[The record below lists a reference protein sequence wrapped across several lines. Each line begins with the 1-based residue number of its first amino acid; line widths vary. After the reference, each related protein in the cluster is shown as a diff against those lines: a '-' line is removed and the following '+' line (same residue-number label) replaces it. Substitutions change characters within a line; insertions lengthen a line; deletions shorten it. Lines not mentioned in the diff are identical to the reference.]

1 MQSLAA
7 NFSGTARAILEAMQ
21 LQCPFTASRPWLAA
35 RWLAALALAALGCAA
50 EIAGH
55 EPFSREDIAAEA
67 TAARESQWAR
77 AEVRGA
83 LGEPWLSSER
93 RRIDVFRTTGKQRNA
108 MLIFAPYPIPL
119 PSFSKRYRGITLVS
133 YDAAGRVG
141 SAESGFTTSTLGQP
155 NSSFGI
161 AAGDYLLVDGTL
173 GRTLSVS
180 LARFAADLGDRA
192 AAPGCLLLVACD
204 TNRPAH
210 AAYRS
215 VEAMAAAPD
224 GAGGACWNQLT
235 IDGADRQR
243 LTLFNAWYYTA
254 PASWPSARA
263 RELGAELCREDS
275 GFCFVGHD
283 YFAPVQIAPGA
294 HRLRFSAKAIEG
306 ELAGELSCQPG
317 EVVFAKLVS
326 ETRETY
332 GFGRQ
337 LLHGLKLA
345 AATGRVEISRELP
358 ASLARHTVLLAEAGK
373 WLLPDDSIITPQP
386 AAEASGNGPR

>member
-1 MQSLAA
+1 MQPEYLPMPSRQCLAA
-7 NFSGTARAILEAMQ
+7 S
-21 LQCPFTASRPWLAA
+21 
-35 RWLAALALAALGCAA
+35 WLAALALAAWGCAA

-55 EPFSREDIAAEA
+55 QPFTREDIAAEA
-67 TAARESQWAR
+67 TAARESQRTR
-77 AEVRGA
+77 AEVREA
-83 LGEPWLSSER
+83 LGEPWLSSES

-108 MLIFAPYPIPL
+108 LVIFAPYPIPL
-119 PSFSKRYRGITLVS
+119 PSFSEKYRGFTLVS
-133 YDAAGRVG
+133 YDAVGRVG

-180 LARFAADLGDRA
+180 AVRFAADVTGRA

-210 AAYRS
+210 AAYGS
-215 VEAMAAAPD
+215 AQAMAAALD
-224 GAGGACWNQLT
+224 GAPGACWNQLS
-235 IDGADRQR
+235 IDGAERQR
-243 LTLFNAWYYTA
+243 LTLFNAWYFTVN
-254 PASWPSARA
+254 ASWPSARA
-263 RELGAELCREDS
+263 RELGAELCREDP

-294 HRLRFSAKAIEG
+294 HRLRFSAQAVDG

-326 ETRETY
+326 ETREAY

-337 LLHGLKLA
+337 LTHGLKLV

-358 ASLARHTVLLAEAGK
+358 ASLARHTVLIAEAGK
-373 WLLPDDSIITPQP
+373 WLLPEDAMITPRA
-386 AAEASGNGPR
+386 AAEALGNGPR